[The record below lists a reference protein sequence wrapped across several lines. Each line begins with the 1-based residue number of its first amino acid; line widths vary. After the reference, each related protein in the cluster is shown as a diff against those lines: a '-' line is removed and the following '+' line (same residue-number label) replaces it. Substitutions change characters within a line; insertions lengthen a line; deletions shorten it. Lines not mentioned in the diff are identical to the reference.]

1 MEGVAAALVL
11 LAIFFFVLN
20 RVASKADKAEKLLS
34 LERKNR

>member
-11 LAIFFFVLN
+11 LAIFFFTLN
-20 RVASKADKAEKLLS
+20 RVVSKADKAEELLE